1 MPQVRIQDLSKILRA
16 AKKVHK
22 GRRMIMESN
31 IRMGK
36 DTPRTRRNKLKLAR
50 AGAKMSVQGTM
61 ELNRIKRLT
70 K

>member
-1 MPQVRIQDLSKILRA
+1 MA
-16 AKKVHK
+16 
-22 GRRMIMESN
+22 SN

-36 DTPRTRRNKLKLAR
+36 DTPRTRKSKLKLAR
-50 AGAKMSVQGTM
+50 EGAKMSVQGTM